1 MRRVEEIREIPMNE
15 LHRIGVVIGRFQPLH
30 KAHLSEV
37 ILPALQQVDTLIILL
52 GSSRR
57 PRTPKDP
64 WTDEDRADMIY
75 LGLKDSGVKIDPYG
89 KFLLRTPG
97 HLAIQKSIHIVPIR
111 DSAYSNTQWQL
122 NVQEKVREAIA
133 NEKRCGNMSDF
144 GGPRIGDKE
153 VEISLFGVDR
163 DESTFYL
170 DFFPQWKSK
179 TLVRDGKKDI
189 VNGTMC
195 RDLIFSHAD
204 WNREE
209 WDELVTPSVADFIVK
224 WIKTAYFENINAEFN
239 FLNNYK
245 NEMLKFKYPVI
256 FQTADNI
263 ILWKGHV
270 LLANRRSF
278 PGKGLWA
285 LPGGFIDSNKT
296 IQQSSI
302 DIAKEKTKLQLKP
315 EWLVSSKTFD
325 SPKRSLRGRTI
336 TTAHLWKLPDSFN
349 FDVEAGKN
357 TNKVQWFQFC
367 EVMQMSDVLYEDHYD
382 IILDMLST
390 IK

>member
-1 MRRVEEIREIPMNE
+1 MTE

-37 ILPALQQVDTLIILL
+37 LLPALKQVDTLIILL

-64 WTDEDRADMIY
+64 WTDENRADMIY
-75 LGLKDSGVKIDPYG
+75 LGLRDSGLDFNQAEPFYLYDRDSK
-89 KFLLRTPG
+89 
-97 HLAIQKSIHIVPIR
+97 KSVYIVPIR

-122 NVQEKVREAIA
+122 NVQEKVREVVAKVRGKLLVPQEI
-133 NEKRCGNMSDF
+133 
-144 GGPRIGDKE
+144 
-153 VEISLFGVDR
+153 EISLFGVDR

-179 TLVRDGKKDI
+179 TLVRDGKEDK

-195 RDLIFSHAD
+195 RDLIFTFD
-204 WNREE
+204 EDE
-209 WDELVTPSVADFIVK
+209 WSRMVCPSVASYIRN
-224 WIKTAYFENINAEFN
+224 WTKTPAFDAIAEEYK
-239 FLNNYK
+239 FLSLYRD
-245 NEMLKFKYPVI
+245 EMSKFKYPVI

-285 LPGGFIDSNKT
+285 LPGGFVDATKT

-302 DIAKEKTKLQLKP
+302 DIAREKTKIQLKP
-315 EWLVSSKTFD
+315 EWLVASKTFD
-325 SPKRSLRGRTI
+325 YPKRSLRGRTI
-336 TTAHLWKLPDSFN
+336 TTTHLWKLPDTFS

-367 EVMQMSDVLYEDHYD
+367 DVMQMSDVLYEDHYD
-382 IILDMLST
+382 IIIDMLA
-390 IK
+390 KVL

>member
-1 MRRVEEIREIPMNE
+1 MNSK
-15 LHRIGVVIGRFQPLH
+15 HKVSIVIGRFQPLH

-37 ILPALQQVDTLIILL
+37 ILPALADSDTLIILL

-64 WTDEDRADMIY
+64 WTDEDRADMIF
-75 LGLKDSGVKIDPYG
+75 LGLKDSGINIDPYG
-89 KFLLRTPG
+89 KFMLRTPG
-97 HLAIQKSIHIVPIR
+97 HLPEQKTIHIVPIR

-122 NVQEKVREAIA
+122 NVQEKVREVVAL
-133 NEKRCGNMSDF
+133 EKSYSKEGTM
-144 GGPRIGDKE
+144 GGPRIGTKE
-153 VEISLFGVDR
+153 IEISLFGVNR

-170 DFFPQWKSK
+170 DMFPQWKSK
-179 TLVRDGKKDI
+179 TLVRDAKDDQ

-195 RDLIFSHAD
+195 RDLIFLNGD
-204 WNREE
+204 WDEEE
-209 WDELVTPSVADFIVK
+209 WTDLVTPKVAQYILK
-224 WIKTAYFENINAEFN
+224 WIKTPAFENISAEFN
-239 FLNNYK
+239 FLNKYRA
-245 NEMLKFKYPVI
+245 EMSNFKYPIV

-263 ILWKGHV
+263 IMWKGHI

-285 LPGGFIDSNKT
+285 LPGGFIDEKKT
-296 IQQSSI
+296 IQQSAI
-302 DIAKEKTKLQLKP
+302 DIAKEKTKLQLKS
-315 EWLVSSKTFD
+315 EWLVASKTFD
-325 SPKRSLRGRTI
+325 YPKRSLRGRTI
-336 TTAHLWKLPDSFN
+336 TTTHLWKLPDSFA

-367 EVMQMSDVLYEDHYD
+367 DVMQMSDVLYEDHYD
-382 IILDMLST
+382 IIIDMLST